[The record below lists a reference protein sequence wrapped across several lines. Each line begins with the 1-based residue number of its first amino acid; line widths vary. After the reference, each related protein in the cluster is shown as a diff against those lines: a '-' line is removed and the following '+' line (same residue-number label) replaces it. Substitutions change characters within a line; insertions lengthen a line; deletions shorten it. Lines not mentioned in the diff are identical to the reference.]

1 MASYT
6 GNQLNGKGTP
16 IEALTAS
23 TPYTFSF
30 SIPSTLSGSS
40 YFTFETVRDNDGFYD
55 STSALNAVGSF
66 TSLTNV
72 QTLITSSYIFS
83 VVVEQDGG
91 SLVFTPS
98 NNVLVSGSFLRTTGD
113 TALTIS

>member
-6 GNQLNGKGTP
+6 GNQLSGEGTP
-16 IEALTAS
+16 TEALNAS

-30 SIPSTLSGSS
+30 TTPSSLSGSS
-40 YFTFETVRDNDGFYD
+40 YFTFETVRNNDGFYD
-55 STSALNAVGSF
+55 STSDLNAVGIF

-72 QTLITSSYIFS
+72 QTLISSSYIFS

-98 NNVLVSGSFLRTTGD
+98 NNVLVSGSFLRGTGG
-113 TALTIS
+113 ISLSII

>member
-6 GNQLNGKGTP
+6 GIQLSGAGTP
-16 IEALTAS
+16 NEALNAA

-30 SIPSTLSGSS
+30 TTPSTLSGSS
-40 YFTFETVRDNDGFYD
+40 YFTFETVRNNDGFYD
-55 STSALNAVGSF
+55 STSALNAVGTF

-72 QTLITSSYIFS
+72 QTLVSSSYIFS

-98 NNVLVSGSFLRTTGD
+98 NNVLVSGSFLRTTGN
-113 TALTIS
+113 TALNIS